1 VAAPEHLRQA
11 PIEKFRV
18 GDTIRVEVPAQNP
31 DGSWIPPSDLVQAE
45 FGMAGPDGAKVVG
58 TVTLTNGNQ
67 PILRCVVADTVSATL
82 AATRYGWHCRIR
94 EPDGHRTTLAYG
106 DIILGASAF

>member
-1 VAAPEHLRQA
+1 MAAPEHLRQS

-18 GDTIRVEVPAQNP
+18 GDTIRIEVPALNP
-31 DGSWIPPSDLVQAE
+31 DGSWIPPADLVQAE
-45 FGMAGPDGAKVVG
+45 FGMVAPDGTKVVG
-58 TVTLTNGNQ
+58 TVTLTNGNE
-67 PILRCVVADTVSATL
+67 PILRCVVADSLCATL
-82 AATRYGWHCRIR
+82 AATTYGWHARIR